1 MSVIDTILERF
12 DGALA
17 PLFARRISDDAE
29 DSDSG
34 KAKDMFGFVT
44 KVNDGE
50 QNSDG
55 SITISGVLI
64 PRIVADQLKKLGASL
79 SFMNTGQLEAA
90 IENCAVDCN
99 LIDDP
104 EGNSFFDDMELDDSE
119 KDKDEEEEELDE
131 ELYRRNALRPGH
143 GNVFVEPSE
152 ATGSVFF
159 DPQFREK
166 IKNEREQ
173 QRERRKR
180 ALSKE
185 DDGSSTDKTQSSPHM
200 SA

>member
-55 SITISGVLI
+55 SITISGVA
-64 PRIVADQLKKLGASL
+64 ADFSGLTSL
-79 SFMNTGQLEAA
+79 DG
-90 IENCAVDCN
+90 
-99 LIDDP
+99 
-104 EGNSFFDDMELDDSE
+104 DMLTVVGGVVNVLDA
-119 KDKDEEEEELDE
+119 
-131 ELYRRNALRPGH
+131 N
-143 GNVFVEPSE
+143 
-152 ATGSVFF
+152 
-159 DPQFREK
+159 
-166 IKNEREQ
+166 I
-173 QRERRKR
+173 
-180 ALSKE
+180 LS
-185 DDGSSTDKTQSSPHM
+185 P
-200 SA
+200 